1 MISYSASGN
10 SRVILNENEEI
21 IEILVYDRLSE
32 NEKCELYVWYRSKK
46 NADGSWHISEAEILD
61 IFCLLYTSSAM
72 GRVED
77 IINAAKTNEMLS
89 ELLHIKKEEEKKQ
102 NVLMW
107 VLIVVAAVAAV
118 AGIAYAVYRF
128 FTPDYL
134 EDFDEDFDDDYD
146 DDFFDDRCV

>member
-1 MISYSASGN
+1 
-10 SRVILNENEEI
+10 
-21 IEILVYDRLSE
+21 
-32 NEKCELYVWYRSKK
+32 
-46 NADGSWHISEAEILD
+46 
-61 IFCLLYTSSAM
+61 M

-118 AGIAYAVYRF
+118 AGICICSISFLYAGLSGRF
-128 FTPDYL
+128 
-134 EDFDEDFDDDYD
+134 
-146 DDFFDDRCV
+146 